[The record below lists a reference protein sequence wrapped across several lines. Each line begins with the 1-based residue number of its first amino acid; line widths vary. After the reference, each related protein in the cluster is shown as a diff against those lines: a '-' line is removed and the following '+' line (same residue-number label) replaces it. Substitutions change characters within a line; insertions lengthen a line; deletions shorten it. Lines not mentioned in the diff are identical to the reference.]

1 YYRWDPVILEAKAN
15 ANYNFAGWSGGM
27 NSMEQMIEF
36 EALRNLEVDA
46 SFLAIPTPN
55 MSGQE
60 VLGQARTILD
70 KMEHLTD
77 AEKDKSIL
85 ELLFYGQS
93 PTSGLSIINKE

>member
-1 YYRWDPVILEAKAN
+1 MEAQTN

-55 MSGQE
+55 MSAQE
-60 VLGQARTILD
+60 VLGQARKILD
-70 KMEHLTD
+70 KMKHLSPE
-77 AEKDKSIL
+77 AEKRTVTCRAS
-85 ELLFYGQS
+85 
-93 PTSGLSIINKE
+93 